1 MRSCSFHHGCHCCSC
16 LLADIKLVQV
26 LVSFVLSALLTVGAV
41 VCAYLSDSMPEKYL
55 SKTDEAFIK
64 EFQRIKKNLPF
75 RLLPAKL
82 RPPPT
87 ERQGKLSREKRV
99 EAFDR
104 FILSLSD
111 QQLATGLAILIA
123 AIANQCT
130 LSPPEFRIAFSLA
143 WFSTTTHLATLD
155 SLRHYFTKHKTLR
168 NVRVFGMLTFMVLFL
183 YCFIVVLVMENSPD
197 NIVPVQCHVQGSVR
211 TYKDEEITLST
222 YFWPWAMT
230 ALIIIFAYKSK
241 LLRTY
246 SYGSNDFIGLG
257 RYSKNV
263 LSLWSRWRYPK
274 EMQLPIMEPDQW
286 NYVRK
291 EAAEELFAGRRQR
304 LLMDLVLKSKDPAF
318 ITELANAWKYA
329 EYRYWH
335 SMLPLV
341 PPMTFMLVFGLA
353 QMILFRWELGDYK
366 AIEVDTSMGFGQIIP
381 LILLAL
387 PFLAAAE
394 IYQGRS

>member
-1 MRSCSFHHGCHCCSC
+1 MRFCSFHHGCHCCSC

-41 VCAYLSDSMPEKYL
+41 ICAYLSDSMPEKYL
-55 SKTDEAFIK
+55 SKTDEALIK

-75 RLLPAKL
+75 RLLPAKS

-87 ERQGKLSREKRV
+87 ERRAKLSREKRV

-104 FILSLSD
+104 FILLLSD
-111 QQLATGLAILIA
+111 QQLATGLAVLIA

-155 SLRHYFTKHKTLR
+155 SLRQYFTKHKTLR
-168 NVRVFGMLTFMVLFL
+168 NVRIFGMLTFMVLFL

-197 NIVPVQCHVQGSVR
+197 NIVLVQCHVQGSVR

-257 RYSKNV
+257 GYSKNV
-263 LSLWSRWRYPK
+263 LSFWSRWRYPK
-274 EMQLPIMEPDQW
+274 EIELINTEPGKQ
-286 NYVRK
+286 NYVREETAK
-291 EAAEELFAGRRQR
+291 ELFAIYRSS
-304 LLMDLVLKSKDPAF
+304 LFTDLVS
-318 ITELANAWKYA
+318 
-329 EYRYWH
+329 RG
-335 SMLPLV
+335 SLPS
-341 PPMTFMLVFGLA
+341 T
-353 QMILFRWELGDYK
+353 
-366 AIEVDTSMGFGQIIP
+366 DTDIQCLSWYCQ
-381 LILLAL
+381 
-387 PFLAAAE
+387 
-394 IYQGRS
+394 